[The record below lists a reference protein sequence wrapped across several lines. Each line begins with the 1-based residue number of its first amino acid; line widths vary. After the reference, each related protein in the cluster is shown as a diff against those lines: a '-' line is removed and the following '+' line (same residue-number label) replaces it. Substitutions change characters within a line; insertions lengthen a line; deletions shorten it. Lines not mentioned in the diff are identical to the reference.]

1 MDVFL
6 RYLAVFSI
14 GGLIC
19 MIGQVLLN
27 LTKMTPARILS
38 SFLIL
43 GVVLETFGLFSPIK
57 DFASSGITI
66 PICGFGSVLAKGA
79 MQSARELGVL
89 GAFTG
94 GVTAG
99 AAGLSAAIII
109 GFVIALIFRSRNK
122 S

>member
-1 MDVFL
+1 MDILL
-6 RYLAVFSI
+6 RYLQVFAV
-14 GGLIC
+14 GGVIC

-27 LTKMTPARILS
+27 LTKMTPARILVT
-38 SFLIL
+38 FLLL
-43 GVVLETFGLFSPIK
+43 GVFLETIGVFKYIKEFGG
-57 DFASSGITI
+57 AGATV
-66 PICGFGSVLAKGA
+66 PICGFGSILAKGA
-79 MQSARELGVL
+79 MEGARLDGIL

-109 GFVIALIFRSRNK
+109 GFLIALIFNSRNK

>member
-6 RYLAVFSI
+6 RYLAVFAV

-38 SFLIL
+38 SFLLL
-43 GVVLETFGLFSPIK
+43 GVVLETFGLFQPIK
-57 DFASSGITI
+57 EFANAGITI
-66 PICGFGSVLAKGA
+66 PICGFGSTLAKGA
-79 MQSARELGVL
+79 MQAARQMGVL

-109 GFVIALIFRSRNK
+109 GFVIALIFKSRNK

>member
-6 RYLAVFSI
+6 RYLAVFAV

-38 SFLIL
+38 SFLLL
-43 GVVLETFGLFSPIK
+43 GVVLETFGLFQPIK
-57 DFASSGITI
+57 EFANAGITI
-66 PICGFGSVLAKGA
+66 PICGFGSTLAKGA
-79 MQSARELGVL
+79 MQAARQTGVL

-109 GFVIALIFRSRNK
+109 GFVIALIFKSRNK

>member
-6 RYLAVFSI
+6 RYLAVFAV

-19 MIGQVLLN
+19 MIGQVMLN

-38 SFLIL
+38 TFLIL
-43 GVVLETFGLFSPIK
+43 GVVLETFGLFKPIR
-57 DFASSGITI
+57 DFAGSGITI
-66 PICGFGSVLAKGA
+66 PISGFGSTLAKGA
-79 MQSARELGVL
+79 MESAREMGVL

-109 GFVIALIFRSRNK
+109 GFVIALVFRARNK

>member
-6 RYLAVFSI
+6 RYLAVFSV

-38 SFLIL
+38 SFLLL
-43 GVVLETFGLFSPIK
+43 GVVLETFGLFQPIK
-57 DFASSGITI
+57 EFANAGITI
-66 PICGFGSVLAKGA
+66 PICGFGSTLAKGA
-79 MQSARELGVL
+79 MEAARQTGLL
-89 GAFTG
+89 GAFIG

-109 GFVIALIFRSRNK
+109 GFVIALIFKSRNK

>member
-6 RYLAVFSI
+6 RYLAVFAV

-38 SFLIL
+38 SFLLL
-43 GVVLETFGLFSPIK
+43 GVILETFGLFQPIK
-57 DFASSGITI
+57 EFANAGITI
-66 PICGFGSVLAKGA
+66 PICGFGSTLAKGA
-79 MQSARELGVL
+79 MESARQTGLL

-109 GFVIALIFRSRNK
+109 GFVIALIFKSRNK

>member
-1 MDVFL
+1 MDILL
-6 RYLAVFSI
+6 RYLQVFAV
-14 GGLIC
+14 GGVIC

-27 LTKMTPARILS
+27 LTKMTPARILV
-38 SFLIL
+38 SFLLL
-43 GVVLETFGLFSPIK
+43 GVFLETIGVFKYVKEFGG
-57 DFASSGITI
+57 AGATV
-66 PICGFGSVLAKGA
+66 PICGFGSILAKGA
-79 MQSARELGVL
+79 MEGARADGIL

-109 GFVIALIFRSRNK
+109 GFLIALIFNSRNK

>member
-6 RYLAVFSI
+6 RYLAVFAV

-38 SFLIL
+38 SFLLL
-43 GVVLETFGLFSPIK
+43 GVVLETFGLFQPIK
-57 DFASSGITI
+57 EFANAGITI
-66 PICGFGSVLAKGA
+66 PICVFGSTLAKGA
-79 MQSARELGVL
+79 MQAARQMGVL

-109 GFVIALIFRSRNK
+109 GFVIALIFKSRNK